1 MEIVVT
7 GSIAFDHI
15 MDFPGHFKDHIL
27 PEKVHMLNVSFL
39 VDSLKKLR
47 GGCACNIAYNL
58 SLVGERPVIMG
69 TAGIDF
75 SEYNNWLK
83 SHNID
88 TSAVEIIEKEYTATC
103 FVTTDLN
110 DNQITGF
117 YPGAMQYADRLS
129 FKKLDFQKIKMA
141 VISPNDPIAM
151 CKYVRECKEM
161 NIPYMYDPAHQI
173 PRLSREELLDGIK
186 GSKVTIS
193 NDYEIQMI
201 SNKIGC
207 SEDDLLNYTEILVI
221 TKGAEGSIIR
231 SKDKKTFIPA
241 AKAYEVLDPTGAGDA
256 YRAGIIKGVLNNY
269 SHEYMGRLASLCG
282 VYAVEKHG
290 TSEHHYTKEEFDA
303 RFRENYPEFE
313 NQLSVI
319 SYQ

>member
-1 MEIVVT
+1 MKIVVT

-27 PEKVHMLNVSFL
+27 PEKTHMLNVSFL

-58 SLVGERPVIMG
+58 SLIGEKPVIMG
-69 TAGIDF
+69 TAGMDF
-75 SEYNNWLK
+75 NEYNEWLK
-83 SHNID
+83 SYGVD
-88 TSAVEIIEKEYTATC
+88 TSAVKIIENEYTATC

-129 FKKLDFQKIKMA
+129 FKNLDYKKIKMA

-151 CKYVRECKEM
+151 CKYARECKEL
-161 NIPYMYDPAHQI
+161 NIPYIYDPAHQI
-173 PRLSREELLDGIK
+173 PRLSREELLDGIA
-186 GSKVTIS
+186 GSKATIS

-207 SEDDLLNYTEILVI
+207 TENDLLNYTEILII
-221 TKGAEGSIIR
+221 TKGAEGSII
-231 SKDKKTFIPA
+231 KNKNKEVAIPA

-269 SHEYMGRLASLCG
+269 SYEYMGRVASVSA

-290 TSEHHYTKEEFDA
+290 TTEHYFTKEDFEQ
-303 RFRENYPEFE
+303 RFRENYPEYE
-313 NQLSVI
+313 KVVSVKR
-319 SYQ
+319 